1 MKPLSGHA
9 RPGARIILVRRLL
22 ILTCAIVL
30 VDTVFY
36 AALVPLVPRLT
47 EEFGLSKSAA
57 GILSGAF
64 GAGVLL
70 GSAPASYLAGRV
82 GVRPTAVVGLLL
94 VSFASLA
101 FGFAGEAWQLVMLR
115 LAGGVGSALGWVAAL
130 TWLAERA
137 PEERRGEMIGTLL
150 SAAVVGALLGPVL
163 GGAAATAGIAPA
175 FASVSCAGLAV
186 AVWALLT
193 PGPSP
198 RPGKPLREVLVA
210 ARRPQL
216 LTGLAFI
223 AFSPLLFGALAVLA
237 PLQLSRLGW
246 GAAAIGAVFLVA
258 AVFEA
263 MVHPL
268 LGRWSDRSGY
278 RPPVLAGVLGSVAV
292 LLVLPWAEYALLV
305 ALLVVLAAVVFNA
318 PLVPGTS
325 LLSRGAEKAGIGGA
339 PAFGATNFAWAS
351 GYAAGSF
358 LGGSLADLG
367 GDILSYLS
375 LSVVCLLAMLLLRR
389 S

>member
-1 MKPLSGHA
+1 M
-9 RPGARIILVRRLL
+9 RRLL
-22 ILTCAIVL
+22 VLTCAIVL

-36 AALVPLVPRLT
+36 AALVPLVPSLT
-47 EEFGLSKSAA
+47 QEFGLSKSAA
-57 GILSGAF
+57 GVLSGAF

-70 GSAPASYLAGRV
+70 GSAPASYLAGRI
-82 GVRPTAVVGLLL
+82 GVRPTAVGGLLL
-94 VSFASLA
+94 VSLASLA
-101 FGFAGEAWQLVMLR
+101 FGLAGEAWQLVTLR

-163 GGAAATAGIAPA
+163 GGAAATVGLLPS
-175 FASVSCAGLAV
+175 FASVSCAGLVV
-186 AVWALLT
+186 AAWALLT
-193 PGPSP
+193 PAPSP
-198 RPGKPLREVLVA
+198 RPGKRLREVLVA
-210 ARRPQL
+210 ARHPQL

-223 AFSPLLFGALAVLA
+223 AFSPLLFGALSVLA

-258 AVFEA
+258 AIFEA
-263 MVHPL
+263 TVHPL

-278 RPPVLAGVLGSVAV
+278 RTPVLAGVLGSLAV
-292 LLVLPWAEYALLV
+292 LLILPWAEYALLV
-305 ALLVVLAAVVFNA
+305 ALLVVLAAVAFNA

-367 GDILSYLS
+367 GDVLSYLT
-375 LSVVCLLAMLLLRR
+375 LAAVCLFTTLLLRR

>member
-1 MKPLSGHA
+1 VKSLSGHA
-9 RPGARIILVRRLL
+9 RPGVRIIVVRRLL

-70 GSAPASYLAGRV
+70 GSAPASYLAGRA
-82 GVRPTAVVGLLL
+82 GVRPTAVGGLLL

-115 LAGGVGSALGWVAAL
+115 LAGGVGSAFGWVAAL

-163 GGAAATAGIAPA
+163 GGAAATVGIAPA

-198 RPGKPLREVLVA
+198 RLGKPLREVLGA
-210 ARRPQL
+210 ARQPQL

-263 MVHPL
+263 TVHPL

-305 ALLVVLAAVVFNA
+305 ALLVVLAAVAFNA

-358 LGGSLADLG
+358 LGGSLADIG
-367 GDILSYLS
+367 GDVLSYLT
-375 LSVVCLLAMLLLRR
+375 LAAVCLFTMLLLRR

>member
-1 MKPLSGHA
+1 
-9 RPGARIILVRRLL
+9 
-22 ILTCAIVL
+22 
-30 VDTVFY
+30 
-36 AALVPLVPRLT
+36 
-47 EEFGLSKSAA
+47 
-57 GILSGAF
+57 
-64 GAGVLL
+64 
-70 GSAPASYLAGRV
+70 
-82 GVRPTAVVGLLL
+82 
-94 VSFASLA
+94 
-101 FGFAGEAWQLVMLR
+101 
-115 LAGGVGSALGWVAAL
+115 
-130 TWLAERA
+130 
-137 PEERRGEMIGTLL
+137 
-150 SAAVVGALLGPVL
+150 
-163 GGAAATAGIAPA
+163 
-175 FASVSCAGLAV
+175 
-186 AVWALLT
+186 
-193 PGPSP
+193 
-198 RPGKPLREVLVA
+198 
-210 ARRPQL
+210 L

-305 ALLVVLAAVVFNA
+305 ALLVVLAAVAFNA

-325 LLSRGAEKAGIGGA
+325 LLSYGAEKAGIGGA

-351 GYAAGSF
+351 GYAAGSS

-375 LSVVCLLAMLLLRR
+375 LSAVCLLAMLLLRL

>member
-1 MKPLSGHA
+1 M
-9 RPGARIILVRRLL
+9 
-22 ILTCAIVL
+22 
-30 VDTVFY
+30 
-36 AALVPLVPRLT
+36 
-47 EEFGLSKSAA
+47 
-57 GILSGAF
+57 
-64 GAGVLL
+64 
-70 GSAPASYLAGRV
+70 
-82 GVRPTAVVGLLL
+82 
-94 VSFASLA
+94 
-101 FGFAGEAWQLVMLR
+101 
-115 LAGGVGSALGWVAAL
+115 
-130 TWLAERA
+130 
-137 PEERRGEMIGTLL
+137 
-150 SAAVVGALLGPVL
+150 
-163 GGAAATAGIAPA
+163 GIAPA
-175 FASVSCAGLAV
+175 FASVSCVGLAV

-198 RPGKPLREVLVA
+198 RPGRPFREILAA

-223 AFSPLLFGALAVLA
+223 AFSPLLFGALSVLA

-246 GAAAIGAVFLVA
+246 GAAAIGAVFLIA

-263 MVHPL
+263 IVHPL

-278 RPPVLAGVLGSVAV
+278 RPPIFAGTLVSLAV
-292 LLVLPWAEYALLV
+292 LLALPWAEYALLV
-305 ALLVVLAAVVFNA
+305 ALLVVLAGVAFNA

-358 LGGSLADLG
+358 LGGSLSDLG

-375 LSVVCLLAMLLLRR
+375 LATVCLLTMFLLRR

>member
-82 GVRPTAVVGLLL
+82 EVRPTAVGGLLL

-150 SAAVVGALLGPVL
+150 SAAVVGALLGPVF

-193 PGPSP
+193 PGLSP

-278 RPPVLAGVLGSVAV
+278 RPPVLAGVLGSVVV